1 MATKYK
7 NAYFIGIGGI
17 GMSAIARYF
26 KFKGLNVAGYDKT
39 ESELTDTLQKEGID
53 VHYVDNVDFIPKDI
67 ANTLVVYTP
76 AIPHDLKELKYV
88 MDNGY
93 NVFKRSKVLGEIT
106 DGERCLAVSGTH
118 GKTTTSTLTAHI
130 LDESGEGCSAFLG
143 GISKN
148 YDTNLLMSHTPTVV
162 VEADEFDRSFLQLHP
177 EIAVITAMDADHLDI
192 YGDLEHVHEAFKAF
206 ASQVSGTV
214 IAKLGLDITSK
225 DTNAKILRY
234 HYNDPKA
241 DFYARNPQPDKL
253 GYFSFDIVWPGGV
266 IEGVKCGTPGWV
278 NVENSVAAAAICLTY
293 GLKPVAIKHAI
304 GTFQGVKRRLDIHVN
319 TEKIS
324 YIDDYAHH
332 PKELS
337 TAISSMRD
345 IFPGRKLTAIFQPH
359 LYTRTR
365 DFADDFAAALSKVD
379 KLILLDIYPARE
391 EPIPGVTS
399 EIIFD
404 KVTAPEKVMLH
415 KEELMGYLEK
425 EPVDVLITFGAGN
438 IADFIAPITELLEK
452 RIRG

>member
-67 ANTLVVYTP
+67 ENTLVVYTP

-118 GKTTTSTLTAHI
+118 GKTTTNTLTAHI

-293 GLKPVAIKHAI
+293 GLKPEAIKHAI